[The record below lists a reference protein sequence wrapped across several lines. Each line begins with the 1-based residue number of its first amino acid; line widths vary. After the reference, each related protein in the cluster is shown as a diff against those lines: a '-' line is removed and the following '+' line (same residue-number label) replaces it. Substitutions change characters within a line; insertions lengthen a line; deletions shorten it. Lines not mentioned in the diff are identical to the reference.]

1 MAYNEH
7 LALELL
13 KGRMD
18 KAGLKVP
25 PAMEKYWRN
34 RLQAAKVKLAEKGV
48 VCDDD
53 PNSISDNELIADYTA
68 YMLNNR
74 DSAEEMP
81 KWLSRE
87 IRERFLRGKRN
98 V

>member
-1 MAYNEH
+1 MAYYEE

-25 PAMEKYWRN
+25 PDLETYWRT
-34 RLQAAKVKLAEKGV
+34 RLAAAKLKLEEKGV
-48 VCDDD
+48 VYDND
-53 PNSISDNELIADYTA
+53 PKSIRDNELIADYTA
-68 YMLNNR
+68 YKLNNR

-87 IRERFLRGKRN
+87 IRERFLRGK
-98 V
+98 

>member
-25 PAMEKYWRN
+25 PAMLTYWRS
-34 RLQAAKVKLAEKGV
+34 RMQAAKVKLEGLGV
-48 VCDDD
+48 VYDND
-53 PNSISDNELIADYTA
+53 PNSIADNELIADYTA
-68 YMLNNR
+68 YKLNNR
-74 DSAEEMP
+74 DSNDEMP
-81 KWLSRE
+81 KWLRRE
-87 IRERFLRGKRN
+87 IRERFLKG
-98 V
+98 